1 MSCTE
6 VRQLHFLVK
15 NAVTVSMQWFVV
27 EICLRLFFS
36 SIFPAIPGG
45 RLICIRDISNFI
57 YHCEHSRDFTDME
70 TKSLVC
76 SSPEINSAQKKK
88 RETHDFS
95 FRFSKHLY
103 VQNWTAFSGIL
114 LSSRYAKNHDCN
126 WWSVQSKIN
135 FALWFKEHINETSWI

>member
-1 MSCTE
+1 
-6 VRQLHFLVK
+6 
-15 NAVTVSMQWFVV
+15 MQWFVV

-45 RLICIRDISNFI
+45 RLICIRDINNFI

-88 RETHDFS
+88 EKHTIFPFDSPNTCMCKIELHFLGFCSHQDMLRIMTVTDEVLKVKLILHCD
-95 FRFSKHLY
+95 SK
-103 VQNWTAFSGIL
+103 NIL
-114 LSSRYAKNHDCN
+114 MKQVEYKD
-126 WWSVQSKIN
+126 K
-135 FALWFKEHINETSWI
+135 